1 MLFVTYFSSTGK
13 IGALSLDDDRV
24 GNYKDFAL
32 DIAFCKAMVAD
43 DANNYLYWTKK
54 NGIDRKKLDGTGET
68 EEVYTN
74 LAIHNF
80 SGLTF
85 DAEGGRILFCD
96 GSTTDR
102 AFYQDVSTTSGEI
115 GPAVEL
121 IPGHSGISLTFKP
134 RDVAIFNGKVYWLE
148 APAKLGIMTHYD
160 NVETLSY
167 TEFNITAFQ
176 SVRRLCIVYLN

>member
-1 MLFVTYFSSTGK
+1 
-13 IGALSLDDDRV
+13 
-24 GNYKDFAL
+24 
-32 DIAFCKAMVAD
+32 MVAD
-43 DANNYLYWTKK
+43 DANNYLYWTRK
-54 NGIDRKKLDGTGET
+54 NGIDRKQLDGTGET

-74 LAIHNF
+74 LAFASF

-96 GSTTDR
+96 GSGRGR

-121 IPGHSGISLTFKP
+121 TPGQSGISLTFNPK
-134 RDVAIFNGKVYWLE
+134 DVAILNGKVYWLDV
-148 APAKLGIMTHYD
+148 PAKLGIMTHYD

-167 TEFNITAFQ
+167 TEYNITAFE
-176 SVRRLCIVYLN
+176 SVRRLCIAYVN